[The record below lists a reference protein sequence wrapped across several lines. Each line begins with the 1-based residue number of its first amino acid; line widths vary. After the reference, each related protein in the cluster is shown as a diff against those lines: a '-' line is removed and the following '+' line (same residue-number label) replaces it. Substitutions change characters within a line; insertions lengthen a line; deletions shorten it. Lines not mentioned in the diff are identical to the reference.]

1 MNTCDYE
8 STIWRCHLP
17 IYLHGCRL

>member
-8 STIWRCHLP
+8 MIL
-17 IYLHGCRL
+17 LQ